1 MSHLFTLLSLVCFII
16 AIILNI
22 SHFHM
27 ILLMLLGVIIAS
39 LGLYFSKVNAK
50 DWWIWGI
57 ELCILMGAAILIFG
71 AKNIVGSGQ
80 QFSSKMAVASLRV
93 MIWAQDQCVELIGR
107 ACTLEELTGKV
118 KIPQIKADLLRRDF
132 HNLSQTPIGMKTTYG
147 LYHYQIHPNPMKDD
161 PLHNDPTA
169 WVAYAWP
176 VREKS
181 MPTFCINQ
189 NEDILIHEKRGGYV
203 GDQMPAKEACLG
215 AIDAIIQKST
225 QLNWDRDR
233 LKKEEQKDSIQYP
246 LGFIQALSAQGK
258 DGQLWGLWRGKA
270 TRRAKSIHQA
280 Q

>member
-1 MSHLFTLLSLVCFII
+1 MSNLFTPISLFVFIT
-16 AIILNI
+16 AIVLKIPHI
-22 SHFHM
+22 YM
-27 ILLMLLGVIIAS
+27 ILLMLLGVIITS
-39 LGLYFSKVNAK
+39 LGLYFSKANAK

-57 ELCILMGAAILIFG
+57 ELCILMGTAILIFG

-93 MIWAQDQCVELIGR
+93 MVWAQDQCVELIGR
-107 ACTLEELTGKV
+107 SCTLEELTGQV

-132 HNLSQTPIGMKTTYG
+132 HHLSQSPTGMKTTYG

-161 PLHNDPTA
+161 PLYNDPTA

-176 VREKS
+176 VHEKS

-203 GDQMPAKEACLG
+203 GDQMPTKDACLG
-215 AIDAIIQKST
+215 AIDEMIKKSA
-225 QLNWDRDR
+225 QLNWDRDQ
-233 LKKEEQKDSIQYP
+233 LKQEERKDSIQYP

-258 DGQLWGLWRGKA
+258 DGQLWGLWRGKV
-270 TRRAKSIHQA
+270 TRRAKSIHQV